1 MIKIDGKEY
10 DESKFSPEL
19 QNYLTV
25 RQEIQVGRTRHMVE
39 IEKIDVLTE
48 HYNKKIVELLKKEK
62 PEESTDGS
70 DSKSNDWPRS
80 II

>member
-70 DSKSNDWPRS
+70 DSKSNN
-80 II
+80 